1 VLLGGWV
8 GGVSRVRLRVVEC
21 VLGEVVRLGLAVGFV
36 AIEFGV
42 HLFVFGVFLV
52 VIVVFL
58 FVLVMLGV
66 FGVFLVVLVVLGI
79 LSVVLV
85 VFGVLLVVLVVLDI
99 FHVVL
104 VVLIVLDFLVVL
116 RVLDLDWVDTT
127 CGRSGRVLGRIMLG
141 AGGLL
146 SIVGVFRDLN
156 GLGSEVRVCVGGVG
170 VGGVGLSGAGVGGVG
185 VGGVRVGHGW
195 VCRRCSEF

>member
-1 VLLGGWV
+1 V

-58 FVLVMLGV
+58 FVLVVLGV
-66 FGVFLVVLVVLGI
+66 

-146 SIVGVFRDLN
+146 SIVGIFRDLN